1 MFAWIEVF
9 HVVDREV
16 SACIFDLPAPVCL
29 GVVLLLIHVD
39 AARQFGLCLSNQ
51 RVSG

>member
-16 SACIFDLPAPVCL
+16 SACIFDLPAPVCV
-29 GVVLLLIHVD
+29 GVVLLLIHID
-39 AARQFGLCLSNQ
+39 AARQFGFLFVVQL
-51 RVSG
+51 VYK